1 MTRDIEIIKR
11 LFNDYTKK
19 HLKKIIIA
27 IFLAVLVAG
36 STSGIAYLLDPAI
49 EKIFIEKDK
58 ALLYIIPILII
69 LAFFT
74 KGISLYLAK
83 IIMIAVSQ
91 ELKAD
96 VQKDM
101 LKSLISSDTNFIDS
115 AHTGKFISNLT
126 NDVNML
132 VNLISLALLN
142 VFKDSMSLIGLLL
155 VMFYQNWK
163 LSMIAII
170 MIPLAS
176 FVARSLGRRMNKAT
190 VRTMDQSGVFT
201 TRLVEIFKNHKLIKI
216 FQKEDYEKQRS
227 TKSIDELKD
236 RVVKMMVIFNRNTPV
251 KESLTGIMIAALLF

>member
-27 IFLAVLVAG
+27 IFFAVLVAG

-101 LKSLISSDTNFIDS
+101 L
-115 AHTGKFISNLT
+115 
-126 NDVNML
+126 
-132 VNLISLALLN
+132 
-142 VFKDSMSLIGLLL
+142 
-155 VMFYQNWK
+155 
-163 LSMIAII
+163 
-170 MIPLAS
+170 
-176 FVARSLGRRMNKAT
+176 
-190 VRTMDQSGVFT
+190 
-201 TRLVEIFKNHKLIKI
+201 NH
-216 FQKEDYEKQRS
+216 
-227 TKSIDELKD
+227 
-236 RVVKMMVIFNRNTPV
+236 
-251 KESLTGIMIAALLF
+251 